1 MTAMMIAEVMAVY
14 RNKEMSVRARNG
26 RWAILILLLVGLS
39 TPALAQ
45 DNQRVLQAFENQ
57 AETKEQ
63 ANDTLTISTR
73 KKHKILFFMGI
84 TLLIGVFVT
93 AGLGI
98 AMGVYGKPVFVAH
111 MLSAGLTVTLALIHA
126 IVAIVWFFPF

>member
-1 MTAMMIAEVMAVY
+1 
-14 RNKEMSVRARNG
+14 MSVRARNG

>member
-1 MTAMMIAEVMAVY
+1 M
-14 RNKEMSVRARNG
+14 RAHGTGHRAG
-26 RWAILILLLVGLS
+26 ILILVLILLGLS
-39 TPALAQ
+39 IPVLAQ

-57 AETKEQ
+57 AEKKEQ
-63 ANDTLTISTR
+63 MDDVLTIST
-73 KKHKILFFMGI
+73 KEKHKILFFMGI
-84 TLLIGVFVT
+84 ALLIGVLVT

-111 MLSAGLTVTLALIHA
+111 MLFAGLSVTLALIHA